1 MSAHRRRKSL
11 RACSAHQCARGRHK
25 WTRGATES
33 SHAKFHMI
41 WPLGV
46 LNRGTERRG
55 SDEERTPSS
64 SNRARRRTKLEV
76 HGDARTR
83 PKSARLR
90 KRKETPS
97 RIVLGPLLSPFK
109 APSGVRARDGRELS
123 DTERAAFAK
132 CMHFA
137 TRCGQAS
144 VADVCK
150 EWGISKSHGYRILNR
165 WRTEESVQSRPRSG
179 RPRALTQEDMKMLES
194 LSEEVKGYFTWESK
208 IGKSLTMRTRNFYL
222 LLTLSLDGACF
233 M

>member
-1 MSAHRRRKSL
+1 
-11 RACSAHQCARGRHK
+11 
-25 WTRGATES
+25 
-33 SHAKFHMI
+33 MI

-83 PKSARLR
+83 PESERLR

-97 RIVLGPLLSPFK
+97 RTVLGPLLSPFK

-132 CMHFA
+132 CVHFA
-137 TRCGQAS
+137 QRCGQAS

-194 LSEEVKGYFTWESK
+194 LSEEVKGYFTWESITKRFTERTGKRVSCTTVFNSCK
-208 IGKSLTMRTRNFYL
+208 IAG
-222 LLTLSLDGACF
+222 GAHLGL
-233 M
+233 